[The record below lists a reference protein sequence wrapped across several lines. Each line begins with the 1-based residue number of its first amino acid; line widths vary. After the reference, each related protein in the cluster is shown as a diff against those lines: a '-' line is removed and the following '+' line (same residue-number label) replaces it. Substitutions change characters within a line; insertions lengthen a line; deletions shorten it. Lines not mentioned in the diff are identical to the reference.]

1 MKDSYTFVV
10 MSPDN
15 GPIRQY
21 AVERRVFR
29 RLIILAFIV
38 LVGALGGI
46 GYGVYSK
53 GMVHSIHSKLQ
64 SANTEYELLK
74 TKQQNW
80 LDTLDNEMKQTR
92 DMAEKIRHVLGIS
105 TEKGILGQ
113 GGAGLDT
120 EEFEDIEQE
129 SILRTRSQET
139 HSIEVSPG
147 STDDSATS
155 DSRLAQIL
163 RLKNEIQ
170 PIYSHVESAVK
181 EINEM
186 PSILPIKVRE
196 QLLFSVRLEDPTDST
211 SGNISEKLRSAFKA
225 NGITISQN
233 VSISIEK
240 EEDQWKIDDS
250 ENNQAYVVYKA
261 GNYLNIF
268 PDGNEIKPYWYSSGF
283 GWRSHPITKTR
294 QFHRGLDISAQ
305 RGTPVLAAAHGV
317 VSRVTRDRYLGRMIR
332 IKHEARQMETVY
344 GHLNKYANGIRVG
357 KAVKRGEVIAYV
369 GNSGVS
375 TGPHLHYGVYHAKK
389 RSWKN
394 PKNYILDE

>member
-53 GMVHSIHSKLQ
+53 GMVHSINSKLQ

-74 TKQQNW
+74 TGQQSV
-80 LDTLDNEMKQTR
+80 DNEMKQTR

-113 GGAGLDT
+113 GGASLDT
-120 EEFEDIEQE
+120 EEFEDAEQE
-129 SILRTRSQET
+129 SILRTQPQDT
-139 HSIEVSPG
+139 HSIEFAPG
-147 STDDSATS
+147 STDDSPTS
-155 DSRLAQIL
+155 NSRLAQIRL
-163 RLKNEIQ
+163 LKNEIQ
-170 PIYSHVESAVK
+170 PIYNHVVNAVK
-181 EINEM
+181 AVNEM

-196 QLLFSVRLEDPTDST
+196 QLLFSVRLENPTDST
-211 SGNISEKLRSAFKA
+211 SGKISEELRSAFEA

-240 EEDQWKIDDS
+240 EEDQWKIDDN

-283 GWRSHPITKTR
+283 GWRSHPITKKR
-294 QFHRGLDISAQ
+294 QFHRGLDIRA
-305 RGTPVLAAAHGV
+305 RTGTPVLAAADGI
-317 VSRVTRDRYLGRMIR
+317 VSRVTRDRYLGMMIR

-344 GHLNKYANGIRVG
+344 GHLNKYAKGIRVG

-375 TGPHLHYGVYHAKK
+375 TGPHLHYGVYDAKK
-389 RSWKN
+389 KSWKN

>member
-53 GMVHSIHSKLQ
+53 GMVHSINSKLQ

-74 TKQQNW
+74 TGQQSVE
-80 LDTLDNEMKQTR
+80 NEMKQIR
-92 DMAEKIRHVLGIS
+92 DVFEEVRHVLGIS

-113 GGAGLDT
+113 GGASLDT
-120 EEFEDIEQE
+120 EEFEDAEQE
-129 SILRTRSQET
+129 SILRTQPQDT
-139 HSIEVSPG
+139 HSIEFAPG
-147 STDDSATS
+147 STDDSPTS
-155 DSRLAQIL
+155 NSRLAQIRL
-163 RLKNEIQ
+163 LKNEIQ
-170 PIYSHVESAVK
+170 PIYNHVVNAVK
-181 EINEM
+181 AVNEM

-196 QLLFSVRLEDPTDST
+196 QLLFSVRLENPTDST
-211 SGNISEKLRSAFKA
+211 SGKISEELRSAFEA
-225 NGITISQN
+225 NGITISHN

-240 EEDQWKIDDS
+240 EEDQWKIDDN
-250 ENNQAYVVYKA
+250 EINQAYVVYKA

-283 GWRSHPITKTR
+283 GWRSHPITKKR
-294 QFHRGLDISAQ
+294 QFHRGLDIRA
-305 RGTPVLAAAHGV
+305 RTGTPVLAAADGI
-317 VSRVTRDRYLGRMIR
+317 VSRVTRDRYLGMMIR

-344 GHLNKYANGIRVG
+344 GHLNKYAKGIRVG

-375 TGPHLHYGVYHAKK
+375 TGPHLHYGVYDAKK
-389 RSWKN
+389 KSWKN